1 MNNPSNNPNAGSQP
15 TAGPPGYRISQ
26 ISFATAEYV
35 KAILR
40 IILWLAAAIVSSV
53 LVVTLGFL
61 AIRTI
66 AWCAELFS
74 QSLGL

>member
-1 MNNPSNNPNAGSQP
+1 MNNPSNNPNPGSQ
-15 TAGPPGYRISQ
+15 AASGPPGHRISQ

-66 AWCAELFS
+66 AWCAALFS